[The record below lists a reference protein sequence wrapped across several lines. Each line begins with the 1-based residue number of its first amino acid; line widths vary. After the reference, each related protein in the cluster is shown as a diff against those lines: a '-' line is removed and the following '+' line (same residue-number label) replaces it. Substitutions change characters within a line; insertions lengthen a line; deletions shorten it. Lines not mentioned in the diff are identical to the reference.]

1 MPSPGQ
7 FLGNEERRL
16 IPPAIPGEDTKEI
29 EFTNKRT
36 IVVRLL
42 PNGFQE
48 RKLRRLANIS
58 AKLFNEINYE
68 RRQEFFHEGR
78 VDFKGTYDEYYGKYR
93 GELGSANTQQVL
105 NKNNEAWSSF
115 FSLLKLRKENKLPPH
130 MDRVSPPSYWKD
142 ESGRK
147 LMLVVREDNY
157 VVDELNHK
165 LILKY
170 FKMEISFTGRLRWLG
185 KQGRLEIYYDEVRNA
200 WYASIP
206 VEVGVEETKT
216 GRRSKHIVRGERKV
230 IQVKSPKGS
239 KMASIDL
246 GINVL
251 ASVVI
256 DDGTWLLYKGVRT
269 KEDYFYF
276 GKRISEAQSLS
287 DKAKNL
293 EEYEAYGEL
302 NREKRRLHRKLTRR
316 LLHLY
321 RNFASHL
328 MRELHER
335 GVSTIYLGY
344 PFNIAQQKGNK
355 FTVNLWSY
363 RKLMEVIELKAQE
376 YGMKVFEVIEYNTSR
391 ICAYHGVRVE
401 RGPRGV
407 VNCPKGHRLHSDL
420 NGALNILKKATG
432 IVISAIKKPLSFIV
446 DHNRVAPVM
455 GRNPLDLGEPSPNGG
470 EEVRLDNDNSLILLK
485 RMSMEFSSA
494 STA

>member
-1 MPSPGQ
+1 MSSPGQ
-7 FLGNEERRL
+7 FLGNEEREL
-16 IPPAIPGEDTKEI
+16 IPPAIPGEGIKEI
-29 EFTNKRT
+29 EFKNRRTN
-36 IVVRLL
+36 VVRLL

-58 AKLFNEINYE
+58 AKLFNEVNYE
-68 RRQEFFHEGR
+68 RRQEFFREGR
-78 VDFKGTYDEYYGKYR
+78 VNFKGTYDEYYGKYKD
-93 GELGSANTQQVL
+93 ELGSANAQQVI

-115 FSLLKLRKENKLPPH
+115 FSLLKLRKKGKLPPH
-130 MDRVSPPSYWKD
+130 MNHVSPPSYWKD
-142 ESGRK
+142 ENGRK
-147 LMLVVREDNY
+147 LILVVRQDNY
-157 VVDELNHK
+157 AVDEKNHI
-165 LILKY
+165 ILKY
-170 FKMEISFTGRLRWLG
+170 FNMKISFTGRLRWHG
-185 KQGRLEIYYDEVRNA
+185 KQGRLEIYYDEMRNA

-206 VEVGVEETKT
+206 VEVGVEKTKT
-216 GRRSKHIVRGERKV
+216 GRRSKHVVRGERKS

-256 DDGTWLLYKGVRT
+256 DDGTWLLYKGVRV

-276 GKRISEAQSLS
+276 GKRISEVQSLT
-287 DKAKNL
+287 DKAKNIN
-293 EEYEAYGEL
+293 EYEAYHEL
-302 NREKRRLHRKLTRR
+302 NRERRRLFKKLTRR

-344 PFNIAQQKGNK
+344 PFNIAQDKGNK

-376 YGMKVFEVIEYNTSR
+376 YGMRVFEVIEYNTSR
-391 ICAYHGVRVE
+391 ICAYHGVEVE

-407 VNCPKGHRLHSDL
+407 INCPKGHRLHSDL

-446 DHNRVAPVM
+446 DHNRVAPI
-455 GRNPLDLGEPSPNGG
+455 NG
-470 EEVRLDNDNSLILLK
+470 
-485 RMSMEFSSA
+485 A
-494 STA
+494 

>member
-1 MPSPGQ
+1 M
-7 FLGNEERRL
+7 
-16 IPPAIPGEDTKEI
+16 PGEGIKEI
-29 EFTNKRT
+29 EFTNKRAN
-36 IVVRLL
+36 VVRLL

-48 RKLRRLANIS
+48 RKLRRLANAS

-68 RRQEFFHEGR
+68 RRQQFFHGGR
-78 VDFKGTYDEYYGKYR
+78 VDFEGTYNKYYEKYR
-93 GELGSANTQQVL
+93 GELGSANAQQVL
-105 NKNNEAWSSF
+105 NKNNEAWNSF
-115 FSLLKLRKENKLPPH
+115 FSLLKLKKEGKLPPH
-130 MDRVSPPSYWKD
+130 MNRVSPPSYWKNED
-142 ESGRK
+142 GRK
-147 LMLVVREDNY
+147 LILVVRQDNY
-157 VVDELNHK
+157 VVDEKNHK

-170 FKMEISFTGRLRWLG
+170 FKVEISFTGRLRWLG
-185 KQGRLEIYYDEVRNA
+185 KQGRLEVYYDEVGNA

-206 VEVGVEETKT
+206 VEVGVEKTKT
-216 GRRSKHIVRGERKV
+216 GRRSKHIVRGERKS

-251 ASVVI
+251 ASVVV

-269 KEDYFYF
+269 KEDYFYL
-276 GKRISEAQSLS
+276 GKRIAEAQSLS
-287 DKAKNL
+287 DKVKNL
-293 EEYEAYGEL
+293 EEYEAYYEL
-302 NREKRRLHRKLTRR
+302 NREKRRLFGKLARR

-363 RKLMEVIELKAQE
+363 RELMNTIELKAQE
-376 YGMKVFEVIEYNTSR
+376 YGIRVFEVIEYNTSR

-401 RGPRGV
+401 RGPRGL
-407 VNCPKGHRLHSDL
+407 VNCPKGHKLHSDL

-446 DHNRVAPVM
+446 DHNRVAPVK
-455 GRNPLDLGEPSPNGG
+455 G
-470 EEVRLDNDNSLILLK
+470 
-485 RMSMEFSSA
+485 A
-494 STA
+494 

>member
-16 IPPAIPGEDTKEI
+16 IPPAIPGEDIKEI
-29 EFTNKRT
+29 KYSNRRTN
-36 IVVRLL
+36 VVRLL

-48 RKLRRLANIS
+48 RKLRRLANAS
-58 AKLFNEINYE
+58 AKLFNEVNYE
-68 RRQEFFHEGR
+68 RRQQFFHGGK
-78 VDFKGTYDEYYGKYR
+78 VDFEGTYNKYYGKYKD
-93 GELGSANTQQVL
+93 ELGSANTQQVL
-105 NKNNEAWSSF
+105 NKNNEAWNSF
-115 FSLLKLRKENKLPPH
+115 FSLLKLKKKGKLPPH
-130 MDRVSPPSYWKD
+130 MNRVSPPSYWKN

-147 LMLVVREDNY
+147 LILVVRQDNY
-157 VVDELNHK
+157 VVNEKNHI
-165 LILKY
+165 ILKY
-170 FKMEISFTGRLRWLG
+170 FNMKIRFTGRLRWHG

-206 VEVGVEETKT
+206 VEVGVEVTKT
-216 GRRSKHIVRGERKV
+216 GRRSKHVVRGERKS

-256 DDGTWLLYKGVRT
+256 DDGTWLLYKGVRA
-269 KEDYFYF
+269 KEDYFYLQN
-276 GKRISEAQSLS
+276 RIAEAQSS
-287 DKAKNL
+287 ADKVKNIN
-293 EEYEAYGEL
+293 EYEAYGEL
-302 NREKRRLHRKLTRR
+302 NREGRRLFKKLIRR

-328 MRELHER
+328 LKMLHER

-363 RKLMEVIELKAQE
+363 RELMGVIELKAQE
-376 YGMKVFEVIEYNTSR
+376 YGIRVFEVIEYNTSR
-391 ICAYHGVRVE
+391 ICAYHGVQVE

-407 VNCPKGHRLHSDL
+407 VNCPKGHKLHSDL

-432 IVISAIKKPLSFIV
+432 IVVSRVRKPLSFIV
-446 DHNRVAPVM
+446 DHNRVAPVK
-455 GRNPLDLGEPSPNGG
+455 G
-470 EEVRLDNDNSLILLK
+470 
-485 RMSMEFSSA
+485 A
-494 STA
+494 

>member
-1 MPSPGQ
+1 MDNPLIENFFKPKHLSSECPPPVN
-7 FLGNEERRL
+7 FLNEERRP
-16 IPPAIPGEDTKEI
+16 IPPAIPGGGIKEV
-29 EFTNKRT
+29 EFKNRRTN
-36 IVVRLL
+36 VVRLL

-48 RKLRRLANIS
+48 RKLRRLADTS
-58 AKLFNEINYE
+58 AKLFNEVNYE
-68 RRQEFFHEGR
+68 RRQEFFRGGK
-78 VDFKGTYDEYYGKYR
+78 VDLKGTYDKYYEKYKD
-93 GELGSANTQQVL
+93 ELGSANAQQVI

-130 MDRVSPPSYWKD
+130 MDRVSPPRYWKN
-142 ESGRK
+142 ESGRR

-157 VVDELNHK
+157 VVDERNHI
-165 LILKY
+165 ILKY
-170 FKMEISFTGRLRWLG
+170 FNMEISFTGRLRWHG

-206 VEVGVEETKT
+206 VEVGVEVTKT
-216 GRRSKHIVRGERKV
+216 GRRSKHIVRGERKS

-251 ASVVI
+251 GSVVI
-256 DDGTWLLYKGVRT
+256 DDGTWLLYKGVRV

-276 GKRISEAQSLS
+276 GKRIAEAQSS
-287 DKAKNL
+287 ADKAKNL
-293 EEYEAYGEL
+293 EEYEAYYEL
-302 NREKRRLHRKLTRR
+302 NREKRRLFKKLARR

-328 MRELHER
+328 LKTLHEL
-335 GVSTIYLGY
+335 GVSTIYLDY

-363 RKLMEVIELKAQE
+363 RELMNIIELKAQE
-376 YGMKVFEVIEYNTSR
+376 YGIRVFEVIEYNTSKY
-391 ICAYHGVRVE
+391 CAYHGVEVE
-401 RGPRGV
+401 REPRGV
-407 VNCPKGHRLHSDL
+407 VNCPKGHKLHSDL

-446 DHNRVAPVM
+446 DHNRVAPI
-455 GRNPLDLGEPSPNGG
+455 NG
-470 EEVRLDNDNSLILLK
+470 
-485 RMSMEFSSA
+485 A
-494 STA
+494 

>member
-1 MPSPGQ
+1 MVPSPGQ
-7 FLGNEERRL
+7 FLGNEERRP

-29 EFTNKRT
+29 KHNKRT
-36 IVVRLL
+36 IVIRLL

-48 RKLRRLANIS
+48 RKLRRLADTS

-68 RRQEFFHEGR
+68 RRQQFFHGGK
-78 VDFKGTYDEYYGKYR
+78 VDLKGTYDEYYGKYR
-93 GELGSANTQQVL
+93 GELGSANAQQVL

-115 FSLLKLRKENKLPPH
+115 FSLLKLRREEKLPPH
-130 MDRVSPPSYWKD
+130 MNRVSPPSYWKD
-142 ESGRK
+142 GETGGRK

-157 VVDELNHK
+157 VVDEKNHK

-170 FKMEISFTGRLRWLG
+170 FKMEIRFTGRLRWHG

-206 VEVGVEETKT
+206 VEVGVEKTKK
-216 GRRSKHIVRGERKV
+216 GRRSKHILCGERKS

-256 DDGTWLLYKGVRT
+256 DDGTWLLYKGVRA

-276 GKRISEAQSLS
+276 GKRIAEAQSLS
-287 DKAKNL
+287 DKMKNI
-293 EEYEAYGEL
+293 EEYEAYDEL
-302 NREKRRLHRKLTRR
+302 NREGRRLFKKLTKR

-328 MRELHER
+328 LKMLHER

-344 PFNIAQQKGNK
+344 PLNIAQQRGNK

-363 RKLMEVIELKAQE
+363 RELMNIIELKAQE
-376 YGMKVFEVIEYNTSR
+376 YGMRVFEVIEYNTSR

-401 RGPRGV
+401 RGPRGI
-407 VNCPKGHRLHSDL
+407 VNCPKGHKLHSDL

-432 IVISAIKKPLSFIV
+432 IVISAIKRPLSFIV
-446 DHNRVAPVM
+446 DHNRVAPVK
-455 GRNPLDLGEPSPNGG
+455 G
-470 EEVRLDNDNSLILLK
+470 
-485 RMSMEFSSA
+485 A
-494 STA
+494 

>member
-7 FLGNEERRL
+7 FLGNEERRP
-16 IPPAIPGEDTKEI
+16 IPPAIPGEDIKEI
-29 EFTNKRT
+29 KHKNRRTNL
-36 IVVRLL
+36 VRLL

-68 RRQEFFHEGR
+68 RRQQFFHGGK
-78 VDFKGTYDEYYGKYR
+78 VDLKGTYDKYYGKYR
-93 GELGSANTQQVL
+93 GELGSANAQQVL

-115 FSLLKLRKENKLPPH
+115 FSLLKLKKKGKLPPH
-130 MDRVSPPSYWKD
+130 MNRVSPPSYWKNED
-142 ESGRK
+142 GRK

-157 VVDELNHK
+157 VVDEKNHK
-165 LILKY
+165 LILKF

-216 GRRSKHIVRGERKV
+216 GRRSKHVVRGERKS
-230 IQVKSPKGS
+230 IQVKSPKGN
-239 KMASIDL
+239 KVASIDL

-251 ASVVI
+251 GSVVI
-256 DDGTWLLYKGVRT
+256 DDGTWLLYKGVRV
-269 KEDYFYF
+269 KEDYFYLQN
-276 GKRISEAQSLS
+276 RIGEVQSLS
-287 DKAKNL
+287 DKAKNIN
-293 EEYEAYGEL
+293 EYEAYYEL
-302 NREKRRLHRKLTRR
+302 NREKRRLFKKLTRR

-328 MRELHER
+328 LKMLHEL

-344 PFNIAQQKGNK
+344 PFNIAQQRGNK

-363 RKLMEVIELKAQE
+363 RELMNIIELKAQE
-376 YGMKVFEVIEYNTSR
+376 YGIRVFEVIEYNTSR
-391 ICAYHGVRVE
+391 ICAYHGVEVE

-407 VNCPKGHRLHSDL
+407 VNCPKGHKLHSDL

-432 IVISAIKKPLSFIV
+432 ITISAIKRPLSFIV
-446 DHNRVAPVM
+446 DHNRVAPVK
-455 GRNPLDLGEPSPNGG
+455 G
-470 EEVRLDNDNSLILLK
+470 
-485 RMSMEFSSA
+485 A
-494 STA
+494 